1 MKTLIVVE
9 SPTKAREVSHILGP
23 QFVVLASFGH
33 VRDLPK
39 NEMGVE
45 PPSFRLKYVPTERGG
60 AQLTKIRAAA
70 KSADR
75 ILLAT
80 DPDREGE
87 AIAWHVADALQLPA
101 RKTGRISYNEIT
113 ERAVKAA
120 VANPRPLDMHLVHAQ
135 EARRGIDRLV
145 GYTISP
151 VMGRGLS
158 AGRVQT
164 PALRLLVERERLIQA
179 HQKVKHFGA
188 ELTLP
193 PTNAKGTDWTAAWD
207 PQPWLKDGA
216 EHCLDRTLAARA
228 ANVQEVTVAS
238 VKEHLRTRNAPAPF
252 TSSTLQQAA
261 SSRLNISPGET
272 MKIAQRLFESTFI
285 TYHRTDSVAMAQD
298 AVDEIRAYAKKH
310 GLPLPAT
317 ANTHKSKGP
326 SVQGAHECI
335 RPTRV
340 DLEAPRGLT
349 AREQAVYDLIRK
361 QAIASQLAPM
371 TADVTDVVL
380 ESARNPK
387 DERPFTYKAQ
397 GVRVKSPGWTTVL
410 GDADDKVL
418 PDNLTV
424 GRTLT
429 VTAGRVLELE
439 TKPPARY
446 TEAALIKELE
456 RLGIGRPSTYA
467 AIIETL
473 KYRDYARLQA
483 KVLIPTAV
491 GMSVADALVR
501 CSFYDLAYTAQME
514 QTLDELA
521 EGHAEYTK
529 VMADA
534 FGSVQCD
541 ATKVGKVA
549 MSTDGNVAGIA
560 GRTPHS
566 GGNVAG
572 ARPSGIA
579 SAPKRR
585 STKKTS
591 QAKRRPGRAGAKTPR
606 VARGQ
611 KCHPCGHCGPHG
623 PGQCPLC
630 GGALVKRKSQYGV
643 FLGCANYPRCKGKG

>member
-1 MKTLIVVE
+1 MPGKTLIVVE

-101 RKTGRISYNEIT
+101 RKTSRISYNEIT

-164 PALRLLVERERLIQA
+164 PALRLLIERERLIQA

-193 PTNAKGTDWTAAWD
+193 PTAAKGADWTAVWD
-207 PQPWLKDGA
+207 PRPWLKDGA
-216 EHCLDRTLAARA
+216 EHCLDRPLAERA
-228 ANVQEVTVAS
+228 AAVGEVAVAS
-238 VKEHLRTRNAPAPF
+238 IKKHLRTRNAPAPF

-326 SVQGAHECI
+326 AVQGAHECI

-380 ESARNPK
+380 ESVRVPAAPA
-387 DERPFTYKAQ
+387 DLAEPPFTYKAQ

-410 GDADDKVL
+410 GDTDEKAL
-418 PDNLTV
+418 PGNLAEGLILTV
-424 GRTLT
+424 K
-429 VTAGRVLELE
+429 AGRVLELE

-473 KYRDYARLQA
+473 KYRDYAHLQA
-483 KVLIPTAV
+483 KVLIPTEV
-491 GMSVADALVR
+491 GMSVADALAR

-514 QTLDELA
+514 QMLDELA
-521 EGHAEYTK
+521 EGRAQYTK

-534 FGSVQCD
+534 FESVEHD
-541 ATKVGKVA
+541 VAKVGKVA
-549 MSTDGNVAGIA
+549 AQVTQGAG
-560 GRTPHS
+560 T
-566 GGNVAG
+566 
-572 ARPSGIA
+572 RPQGKA
-579 SAPKRR
+579 LAPKRR
-585 STKKTS
+585 GTKRTNQPKHRSVRAST
-591 QAKRRPGRAGAKTPR
+591 KTPR
-606 VARGQ
+606 AVRGQ
-611 KCHPCGHCGPHG
+611 K
-623 PGQCPLC
+623 CPLC

-643 FLGCANYPRCKGKG
+643 FLGCTNYPRCKGKG

>member
-1 MKTLIVVE
+1 MPGKTLIVVE

-101 RKTGRISYNEIT
+101 RKTARISYNEIT

-193 PTNAKGTDWTAAWD
+193 PTNAKGADWIAAWD

-228 ANVQEVTVAS
+228 AVVQEVTVAS

-285 TYHRTDSVAMAQD
+285 TYHRTDSVTMARD

-326 SVQGAHECI
+326 SVQGAHECV

-380 ESARNPK
+380 ESVRSPK
-387 DERPFTYKAQ
+387 AERPFTYKAQ

-418 PDNLTV
+418 PGNLTV
-424 GRTLT
+424 GMTFT
-429 VTAGRVLELE
+429 VIAGRVLELE

-491 GMSVADALVR
+491 GMSVADALAR

-514 QTLDELA
+514 QALDELA
-521 EGHAEYTK
+521 EGRAEYTK

-534 FGSVQCD
+534 FESVECD
-541 ATKVGKVA
+541 ATKVG
-549 MSTDGNVAGIA
+549 NVANDNA
-560 GRTPHS
+560 VRVT
-566 GGNVAG
+566 G
-572 ARPSGIA
+572 ARPPEKSP
-579 SAPKRR
+579 APKRR
-585 STKKTS
+585 GTKKTS

-611 KCHPCGHCGPHG
+611 K
-623 PGQCPLC
+623 CPLC

>member
-1 MKTLIVVE
+1 MPGKTLIVVE

-45 PPSFRLKYVPTERGG
+45 PPSFRLKYVPTERGR

-87 AIAWHVADALQLPA
+87 AIAWHVADALQLSA
-101 RKTGRISYNEIT
+101 RKTARISYNEIT

-193 PTNAKGTDWTAAWD
+193 PTNAKGADWTAVWD

-216 EHCLDRTLAARA
+216 EHCLDRTLAERA
-228 ANVQEVTVAS
+228 AAIQEVAVAS

-380 ESARNPK
+380 ESVRVPADLAEP
-387 DERPFTYKAQ
+387 PFTYKAQ

-410 GDADDKVL
+410 GDTDEKTL
-418 PDNLTV
+418 PGNLAEGLILTV
-424 GRTLT
+424 K
-429 VTAGRVLELE
+429 AGRVLELE

-483 KVLIPTAV
+483 KVLIPTEV
-491 GMSVADALVR
+491 GMSVADALAR

-514 QTLDELA
+514 QALDELA
-521 EGHAEYTK
+521 EGRAQYTK
-529 VMADA
+529 VMTDA
-534 FGSVQCD
+534 FESVEHD
-541 ATKVGKVA
+541 VAKVGKVA
-549 MSTDGNVAGIA
+549 VQVTQG
-560 GRTPHS
+560 
-566 GGNVAG
+566 AG
-572 ARPSGIA
+572 ARPQGKA
-579 SAPKRR
+579 LAPKRR
-585 STKKTS
+585 GTKTTNQSKHRSVRAST
-591 QAKRRPGRAGAKTPR
+591 KTPR
-606 VARGQ
+606 VVRGQ
-611 KCHPCGHCGPHG
+611 K
-623 PGQCPLC
+623 CPLC

-643 FLGCANYPRCKGKG
+643 FLGCTNYPRCKGKG

>member
-1 MKTLIVVE
+1 MPGKTLIVVE
-9 SPTKAREVSHILGP
+9 SPTKAREVAHILGAP
-23 QFVVLASFGH
+23 FTVLASFGH

-45 PPSFRLKYVPTERGG
+45 PPAFRLRYVPTERGG
-60 AQLTKIRAAA
+60 AQLAKIRAAA
-70 KSADR
+70 KGAER

-87 AIAWHVADALQLPA
+87 AIAWHVADALRLPA
-101 RKTGRISYNEIT
+101 GKTARISYNEIT
-113 ERAVKAA
+113 ERAIKAA
-120 VANPRPLDMHLVHAQ
+120 VVTPRPLDMHLVQAQ

-179 HQKVKHFGA
+179 HTKVKHFGT

-193 PTNAKGTDWTAAWD
+193 PTEKKGAEWTALWD
-207 PQPWLKDGA
+207 PKPQLPAGT
-216 EHCLDRTLAARA
+216 EHCLDRALAEQA
-228 ANVQEVTVAS
+228 AAVRKVVVS
-238 VKEHLRTRNAPAPF
+238 RVKEHLRTRNAPPPF
-252 TSSTLQQAA
+252 TASTLQQAA
-261 SSRLNISPGET
+261 SSRLGISPGET

-298 AVDEIRAYAKKH
+298 AVAEIRAYATKH

-317 ANTHKSKGP
+317 PNVHKSKGP
-326 SVQGAHECI
+326 AVQGAHECI

-340 DLEAPRGLT
+340 DVEAPRGLT
-349 AREQAVYDLIRK
+349 VREQAVYDLIRK

-380 ESARNPK
+380 ESADHPPGEK
-387 DERPFTYKAQ
+387 PFLYKAQ
-397 GVRVKSPGWTTVL
+397 GVCVKFPGWTTPSVWGWTTVL
-410 GDADDKVL
+410 GDAEDNPL
-418 PDNLTV
+418 PSGL
-424 GRTLT
+424 GAGLMLA
-429 VTAGRVLELE
+429 VTAGRVLALE

-473 KYRDYARLQA
+473 KHRDYAQLQA
-483 KVLIPTAV
+483 KVLVPTPV
-491 GMSVADALVR
+491 GIAVADALAR
-501 CSFYDLAYTAQME
+501 CSFYDLTYTAQME
-514 QTLDELA
+514 QALDDLA
-521 EGHAEYTK
+521 EGRAEYTK

-534 FGSVQCD
+534 WGTVECD
-541 ATKVGKVA
+541 VTKVGEVTASARPAKPVA
-549 MSTDGNVAGIA
+549 PTARPA
-560 GRTPHS
+560 GRVP
-566 GGNVAG
+566 
-572 ARPSGIA
+572 ARRPRG
-579 SAPKRR
+579 PRR
-585 STKKTS
+585 TN
-591 QAKRRPGRAGAKTPR
+591 QAKRQPARAGVQKPR

-611 KCHPCGHCGPHG
+611 KC
-623 PGQCPLC
+623 PLC
-630 GGALVKRKSQYGV
+630 AGALVRRKSAYGV
-643 FLGCANYPRCKGKG
+643 FLGCSNYPRCKGKG